1 MLEFV
6 VGVSRKDRVFL
17 PSSNTGLFVELVTL
31 MILFLTAANVGG
43 GHLYVFT
50 ASTNISWSG
59 SSVFTV
65 RWSPG
70 KIIRL
75 DFIDTSELVCLPSG
89 CVGALLVEMLCR
101 WCV

>member
-1 MLEFV
+1 MLELV
-6 VGVSRKDRVFL
+6 VGVRRRDKVCL
-17 PSSNTGLFVELVTL
+17 PSSNTGLFVEFVTL
-31 MILFLTAANVGG
+31 IMLFLTAASVGG
-43 GHLYVFT
+43 GQLCVFT
-50 ASTNISWSG
+50 ASTTISWSG

-65 RWSPG
+65 RCSPG
-70 KIIRL
+70 KIILL